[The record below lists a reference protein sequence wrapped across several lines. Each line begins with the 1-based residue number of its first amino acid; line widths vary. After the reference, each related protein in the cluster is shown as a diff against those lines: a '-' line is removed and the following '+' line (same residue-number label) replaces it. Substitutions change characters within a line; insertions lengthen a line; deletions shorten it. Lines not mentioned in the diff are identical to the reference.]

1 MTLGYCGSF
10 RTRLLPDPGLMPGR
24 SQHLLSADR
33 FESFAAHIAPQHLE
47 WLVIVW
53 FHIAL
58 HYVDAFLA
66 VQGHEQ
72 IAGHSDRWATM
83 ANSLET
89 RAVRIESEQLYKEA
103 KDARYQGTVYT
114 PADIATV
121 WPLYDGVRSAMRAA
135 LGL

>member
-24 SQHLLSADR
+24 SQHPLSADR

-72 IAGHSDRWATM
+72 IAGHSDRWAKM

-89 RAVRIESEQLYKEA
+89 RAVRIEFEQRGRSTTACEAPCVRRWAYK
-103 KDARYQGTVYT
+103 RINSRRR
-114 PADIATV
+114 PA
-121 WPLYDGVRSAMRAA
+121 PR
-135 LGL
+135 